1 MWGHRNTF
9 IILLVPFSPSNME
22 SLSPTSEGDQ
32 VMFGLGTAQ
41 EFQQMTGKNTKDEK
55 EKKKKW
61 FSFKSA
67 LNE

>member
-1 MWGHRNTF
+1 MRGHRNTF
-9 IILLVPFSPSNME
+9 IILLVPCSPSNME
-22 SLSPTSEGDQ
+22 SLSPTSESDQ
-32 VMFGLGTAQ
+32 VMLGLGTAQ
-41 EFQQMTGKNTKDEK
+41 EFQQMTGKNKKDEK

>member
-1 MWGHRNTF
+1 
-9 IILLVPFSPSNME
+9 ME